1 MTKRNSTH
9 QATAIQAITFANA
22 ENPKMSSL
30 DIAKFTG
37 KRHDHVMR
45 DIEKMFA
52 ELNIHAP
59 HFWGVCYNKTI
70 PK

>member
-1 MTKRNSTH
+1 MTKRNST
-9 QATAIQAITFANA
+9 QQSTAIQAITFANA
-22 ENPKMSSL
+22 DNLKMSSRE
-30 DIAKFTG
+30 IAELTN